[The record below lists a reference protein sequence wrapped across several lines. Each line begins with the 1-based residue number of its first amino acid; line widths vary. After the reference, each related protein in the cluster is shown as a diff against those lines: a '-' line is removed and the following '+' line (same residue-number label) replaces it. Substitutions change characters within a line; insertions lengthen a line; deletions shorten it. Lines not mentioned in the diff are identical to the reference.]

1 MLQHSLGIVL
11 HPDQEWHAIRD
22 DRHSFMQVFFSHV
35 PLLALIPVLSAFY
48 GVTQVGWSFG
58 GGSVIKLTTES
69 AMVLCSITYIAILFG
84 VFILGE
90 FINWMSLNYGV
101 KDSQEAR
108 HFEGTALA
116 VYAATPLLLVGV
128 FQVYPHLWLNA
139 SVTVMAMAYSVYL
152 IYEGIPILMNIS
164 EERAFLF
171 ATSVITVALV
181 MVVSVRVGSVVL
193 WTLGAGPVYID

>member
-1 MLQHSLGIVL
+1 MLNHSLGIVL
-11 HPDQEWHAIRD
+11 HPDQEWQAIRKE
-22 DRHSFMQVFFSHV
+22 RHSFLQVFFSHV
-35 PLLALIPVLSAFY
+35 PLLALIPVVSAFY

-58 GGSVIKLTTES
+58 GGSVIKLTVES
-69 AMVLCSITYIAILFG
+69 ALVLCTVTYFAILFG

-101 KDSQEAR
+101 KGSSDVR

-116 VYAATPLLLVGV
+116 VYAATPLLLVGI
-128 FQVYPHLWLNA
+128 FQIYPHLWLNA
-139 SVTVMAMAYSVYL
+139 SVTLLAMAYSVYL

-164 EERAFLF
+164 KERAFLF
-171 ATSVITVALV
+171 ASSVITVALI